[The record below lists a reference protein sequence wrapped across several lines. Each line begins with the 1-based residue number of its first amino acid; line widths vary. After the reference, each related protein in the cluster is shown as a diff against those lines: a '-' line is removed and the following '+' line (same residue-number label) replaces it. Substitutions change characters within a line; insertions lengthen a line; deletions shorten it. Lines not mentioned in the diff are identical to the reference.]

1 VTYRYAVG
9 EGARADIRDILIRSQ
24 DDFGSDIRDGY
35 EELIFTAF
43 SDIADAPA
51 GVGVKDRS
59 ELGEGLR
66 TWHLALSRDHVGDDV
81 RRIAVPRHIV
91 FFRVVGE
98 VVQIARLLH
107 ESMDPGLHRLA

>member
-1 VTYRYAVG
+1 MTYRYAVG

-43 SDIADAPA
+43 SDISDATA
-51 GVGVKDRS
+51 GVGVEDRS

-66 TWHLALSRDHVGDDV
+66 TWHLALSRDHVQAASDYRGV
-81 RRIAVPRHIV
+81 RVYVAVLGASP
-91 FFRVVGE
+91 
-98 VVQIARLLH
+98 
-107 ESMDPGLHRLA
+107 